1 MKIIKL
7 SKRLL
12 SFILAIAIIA
22 SLLPMSMVFA
32 DTTDLDTTS
41 PVLKVYNGTT
51 NKPNPKM
58 QEIR

>member
-12 SFILAIAIIA
+12 SFILAIAIIT

-41 PVLKVYNGTT
+41 PVLKVYKEPLT
-51 NKPNPKM
+51 NLTLM

>member
-12 SFILAIAIIA
+12 SFILAIAIIT

-41 PVLKVYNGTT
+41 PVSSF
-51 NKPNPKM
+51 
-58 QEIR
+58 